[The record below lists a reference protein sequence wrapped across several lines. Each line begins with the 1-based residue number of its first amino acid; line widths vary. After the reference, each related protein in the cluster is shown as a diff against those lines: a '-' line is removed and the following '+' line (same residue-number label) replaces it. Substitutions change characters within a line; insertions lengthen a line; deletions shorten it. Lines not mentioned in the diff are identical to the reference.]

1 MALSPADFYAY
12 SRATGTPFPENAE
25 ERAQIAPEVLEFR
38 RNQLKRKEEDF
49 NVTNALGTVAAL
61 AGIGAGGYG
70 LTQLFRKNT
79 PIKKTYTPSTEAESV
94 VRKVTSVLPSK
105 TTTPNNTGYT
115 INDLWEDPETVV
127 TKGTSRSTEFSPRSY
142 IEETGSIAPASDL
155 TSIQQSQL
163 PLLSAQQQAAVESG
177 EDQTTA
183 RIKRHLQQNEG
194 LDPSQIDVLE
204 EIAEKQYRI
213 GMEQEDPAI
222 QRVIS
227 SQEFVER
234 AKQYMIERRQEL
246 EARGLRPG
254 TLKFERALAKSFV
267 NKSASGVEPGTAEF
281 RNLQDLNKI
290 DFSLPSVI
298 RNAVDITVDPED
310 ALQPK
315 RFRLVP
321 NIGPLAGI
329 TKIASKT
336 SVRGAS
342 PVYHEAFPTTERTR
356 QLFGLPDDLVPGA
369 PDELGPDIP
378 GSRSASRYVFDTLD
392 ESGLTEIVQKIKENT
407 SLTDEQKKNLIAQ
420 LDEQKKNLIAQLD
433 APGSQPKGGSAGIG
447 VYGIEPKYVPGAVS
461 KNTGEYSNAAT
472 QKPSYVPSWIL
483 RNERILNPYEG
494 VSDEGLRR
502 AIAKSSLPRTVL
514 KIKDEL
520 TRRENAR
527 ESVLVSEALRR
538 AYIEGRNPKI

>member
-115 INDLWEDPETVV
+115 INDLWEDLETVV

-227 SQEFVER
+227 PQEFVER

-267 NKSASGVEPGTAEF
+267 NKSALGVEPGTAEF

-502 AIAKSSLPRTVL
+502 AIAKSLPRAALQIEAVL
-514 KIKDEL
+514 TQRK
-520 TRRENAR
+520 NAR